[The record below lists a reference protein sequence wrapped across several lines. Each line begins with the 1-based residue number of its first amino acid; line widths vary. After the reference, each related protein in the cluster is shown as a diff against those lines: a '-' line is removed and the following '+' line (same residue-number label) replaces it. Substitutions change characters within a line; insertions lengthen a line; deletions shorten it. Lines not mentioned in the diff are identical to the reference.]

1 MTTIIIFIINYFYFY
16 ALFFSVINCQ
26 VLAKWLANEASPSN
40 PSIKFVQILS
50 TRCIQNYPDTNLP
63 TILLY
68 RLGTVQKQ
76 VLQADITKT
85 QELID
90 QILEAEKEQKS
101 ITTQEDE

>member
-1 MTTIIIFIINYFYFY
+1 M
-16 ALFFSVINCQ
+16 
-26 VLAKWLANEASPSN
+26 LAKWLATEAAPSN

-50 TRCIQNYPDTNLP
+50 TRCIQKYPDANLP

-101 ITTQEDE
+101 KTKQEEE